1 MSSAGIEARQAL
13 RLKDGVVEALLYLVR
28 GAIDQ
33 NHMDNKSVENVVCV
47 LRNLSYRCEEVV
59 NPNYDKQP
67 PTSSGAGAGGSSG
80 PSRATAQ
87 HSGEHQGCFGG
98 SRKKKDGSGASG
110 GTLPSPSSPSAN
122 TSAAANSGSS
132 GNLPQRSD
140 PPKGMELLWQPD
152 IVQPYLALLS
162 NCSNPETLEAAAGAI
177 QNLAACYWQ
186 PSIDIRAAVRKE
198 KGLPVLVELLR
209 MEVDRVVCAVAT
221 ALRNLALDQRNKEL
235 IGKSPCQS
243 LTSANV
249 DLTHETLSLL
259 THAGKYAM
267 RDLVQKLPTSSA
279 LAGNGKNQPGGQP
292 QQQRDLGGASDETI
306 AAVLATLNEVIK
318 KNAEFARS
326 LLDEGG
332 VDRLVSITRQKQRY
346 SSRVVK
352 FASQVLAALWAHQEL
367 RDAYKKSGWKVRF
380 NDFPLNLLGGN
391 LLERIAELNFSF
403 LLFFEGVGFR
413 LPE

>member
-1 MSSAGIEARQAL
+1 MTLGRNVSSAGIEARQAL
-13 RLKDGVVEALLYLVR
+13 RLKEGVVESLLYLVR

-67 PTSSGAGAGGSSG
+67 PGSQASGAGGAGG
-80 PSRATAQ
+80 PTRAGAT
-87 HSGEHQGCFGG
+87 HSGENQGCFGA
-98 SRKKKDGSGASG
+98 SRKKKEANSAG
-110 GTLPSPSSPSAN
+110 LPQSPSSPSTN
-122 TSAAANSGSS
+122 SAGGGGGAAGPNGGSS
-132 GNLPQRSD
+132 GNLPQRSE

-235 IGKSPCQS
+235 IGT
-243 LTSANV
+243 L
-249 DLTHETLSLL
+249 TLSRL
-259 THAGKYAM
+259 
-267 RDLVQKLPTSSA
+267 
-279 LAGNGKNQPGGQP
+279 
-292 QQQRDLGGASDETI
+292 QQ
-306 AAVLATLNEVIK
+306 
-318 KNAEFARS
+318 
-326 LLDEGG
+326 
-332 VDRLVSITRQKQRY
+332 
-346 SSRVVK
+346 
-352 FASQVLAALWAHQEL
+352 
-367 RDAYKKSGWKVRF
+367 
-380 NDFPLNLLGGN
+380 
-391 LLERIAELNFSF
+391 
-403 LLFFEGVGFR
+403 
-413 LPE
+413 

>member
-13 RLKDGVVEALLYLVR
+13 RLKEGVVESLLYLVR

-67 PTSSGAGAGGSSG
+67 PGSSAAGGAAGGPTRAGA
-80 PSRATAQ
+80 T
-87 HSGEHQGCFGG
+87 HSGENQGCFGA
-98 SRKKKDGSGASG
+98 SRKKKDANG
-110 GTLPSPSSPSAN
+110 GGLPQSPSSPSTN
-122 TSAAANSGSS
+122 SATASGPNGAS
-132 GNLPQRSD
+132 NLPQRSE

-235 IGKSPCQS
+235 IGTS
-243 LTSANV
+243 LQT
-249 DLTHETLSLL
+249 
-259 THAGKYAM
+259 M
-267 RDLVQKLPTSSA
+267 
-279 LAGNGKNQPGGQP
+279 
-292 QQQRDLGGASDETI
+292 
-306 AAVLATLNEVIK
+306 
-318 KNAEFARS
+318 
-326 LLDEGG
+326 
-332 VDRLVSITRQKQRY
+332 RLV
-346 SSRVVK
+346 
-352 FASQVLAALWAHQEL
+352 
-367 RDAYKKSGWKVRF
+367 
-380 NDFPLNLLGGN
+380 
-391 LLERIAELNFSF
+391 
-403 LLFFEGVGFR
+403 LFFFLR
-413 LPE
+413 